1 MLWRE
6 HHRMATTVVIVDDH
20 AGFRRM
26 ARRMLED
33 AGFDVVGEA
42 DNGESALCSVAD
54 LGPELVLLDVQLPDL
69 DGFVV
74 AQRLAESDTSAAVIL
89 TSTRSASDY
98 GGRLARTSAL
108 GFIAKAELS
117 GAAVAELWGAT

>member
-1 MLWRE
+1 
-6 HHRMATTVVIVDDH
+6 MATTVLIVDDH

-26 ARRMLED
+26 ARRVLEE

-42 DNGESALCSVAD
+42 ANGEGAMSSVAA
-54 LGPELVLLDVQLPDL
+54 LRPSLVLLDVQLPDL

-74 AQRLAESDTSAAVIL
+74 AQRLAESGAGAAVIL
-89 TSTRSASDY
+89 TSSRSASDY
-98 GGRLARTSAL
+98 GARLARASAI

-117 GAAVAELWGAT
+117 GAAVVKLLGAA